1 MLEKLQSKGLK
12 KFDELGFPSKKL
24 ENWKFSSSK
33 HLKKYNSSYRS
44 DAISLTDKYK
54 DKYTLCFFNGQL
66 LKESLENFIYRK
78 EITISDIKSID
89 DKSITSTSS
98 NYEKEALFNLGLATI
113 ESGKYFEFDKNAT
126 FDKPI
131 QIINFF
137 SKDDEDLRIASY
149 NIFKINEGNNVSI
162 IEKDINSGAGS
173 FNLCLNKFICSDNSI
188 LNHSMLYDDKTRSN
202 YLGYNYYEAGRNT
215 VLNID
220 NMNINSS
227 FNKNFIEVDL
237 NKEGSEVKINVLN
250 LVRNDE
256 HLDNNILINHKAEHC
271 ISFQNVRNILD
282 NEATSVFNG
291 KVIVSSGA
299 QKTDSNQSNKNLLL
313 STKATA
319 HSNPQ
324 LEIYADDVK
333 CGHGSTTGA
342 LDKDSI
348 FYLRARGINE
358 KDATNILVKA
368 FAKEILDEFDNEDI
382 RKLSEENL
390 NNWIDG

>member
-1 MLEKLQSKGLK
+1 MLEKLQSKGRK

-66 LKESLENFIYRK
+66 LKESLENFIYQK

-98 NYEKEALFNLGLATI
+98 NYEKEAFFNLGLATI
-113 ESGKYFEFDKNAT
+113 KGGKYFEFDKNAT

-188 LNHSMLYDDKTRSN
+188 LNH
-202 YLGYNYYEAGRNT
+202 
-215 VLNID
+215 
-220 NMNINSS
+220 
-227 FNKNFIEVDL
+227 
-237 NKEGSEVKINVLN
+237 
-250 LVRNDE
+250 
-256 HLDNNILINHKAEHC
+256 
-271 ISFQNVRNILD
+271 
-282 NEATSVFNG
+282 
-291 KVIVSSGA
+291 
-299 QKTDSNQSNKNLLL
+299 
-313 STKATA
+313 
-319 HSNPQ
+319 
-324 LEIYADDVK
+324 
-333 CGHGSTTGA
+333 
-342 LDKDSI
+342 
-348 FYLRARGINE
+348 
-358 KDATNILVKA
+358 
-368 FAKEILDEFDNEDI
+368 
-382 RKLSEENL
+382 
-390 NNWIDG
+390 